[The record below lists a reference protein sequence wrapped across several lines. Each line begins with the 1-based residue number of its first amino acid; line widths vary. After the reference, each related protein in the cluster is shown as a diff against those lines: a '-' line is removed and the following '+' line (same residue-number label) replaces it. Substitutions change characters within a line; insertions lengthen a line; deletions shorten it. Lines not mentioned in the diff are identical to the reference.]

1 MRAILVDDDPVFLKT
16 LTEQLK
22 RNPAV
27 QIVARASS
35 GVEGLRLAREM
46 QPDIVIVDQ
55 AMPDM
60 NGLEM
65 THELKMLEPAPRVVV
80 LALYDEPEYYEGA
93 MRMGADAYI
102 AKPNVYSE
110 LLPLLRRLQ
119 LETMPQR
126 VRGASVRRAQA
137 HAYPH

>member
-1 MRAILVDDDPVFLKT
+1 MRAILVDDDPLFLKT

-27 QIVARASS
+27 QIVARANS
-35 GVEGLRLAREM
+35 GVEGLRLAREL

-60 NGLEM
+60 NGLEL

-93 MRMGADAYI
+93 MSMGADAYI

-110 LLPLLRRLQ
+110 LLPLLRRMHRD
-119 LETMPQR
+119 TMPQR
-126 VRGASVRRAQA
+126 ARGAGVRST
-137 HAYPH
+137 HALGYHN